1 MKLNKTK
8 QKLYLDGE
16 VGIINDGTVEQLR
29 EVTNDRDYMGRFT
42 YYHKNRIFPSDAPL
56 DNVQY
61 HQIAWFYENE
71 TELPKRVRVDKA
83 NEGWYDTEIG
93 NVFNVISEDDGKYFV
108 EHPLNT
114 EYLKHFIHKSDCTPI
129 YILQSGNVATE
140 YDVVCK
146 QDPYYRLS
154 CGVVKQDD
162 CTPINETNNEL
173 PKVGEW
179 WECVENVSID
189 GSKIFTS
196 GKKYKCEDEGYLT
209 NNNKKRTLIAG
220 CNDYRSHF
228 IKSTQ
233 PTPTSYKLNI
243 DIPEWVLKSGNE
255 IEVGRL
261 PRSIMEYIATKCIT
275 FTLENGTQIE
285 LTNND
290 IDKIKKL

>member
-1 MKLNKTK
+1 MQLNKTK
-8 QKLYLDGE
+8 QKLYLDGK
-16 VGIINDGTVEQLR
+16 VGLINDGTVEQLR
-29 EVTNDRDYMGRFT
+29 EVTNDRDYMGSFT

-61 HQIAWFYENE
+61 HPIAWFYENE

-129 YILQSGNVATE
+129 
-140 YDVVCK
+140 
-146 QDPYYRLS
+146 
-154 CGVVKQDD
+154 
-162 CTPINETNNEL
+162 NETNNEL

-179 WECVENVSID
+179 WECVEDVSID

-209 NNNKKRTLIAG
+209 NNNKKRTLIVG
-220 CNDYRSHF
+220 CIDYRSHF
-228 IKSTQ
+228 IKCTQ
-233 PTPTSYKLNI
+233 PTPSSYKLNI
-243 DIPEWVLKSGNE
+243 DIPEWVLKAGDE

-261 PRSIMEYIATKCIT
+261 PRSIMEYIATPIYT
-275 FTLENGTQIE
+275 QPFTLENGTEIE

-290 IDKIKKL
+290 IYKIKKM

>member
-1 MKLNKTK
+1 MKLNKQR
-8 QKLYLDGE
+8 QKLYLDGK
-16 VGIINDGTVEQLR
+16 VGLINDNNDVEQLR
-29 EVTNDRDYMGRFT
+29 EVTNDRDYMGSFT

-61 HQIAWFYENE
+61 HPIAWFYENE

-140 YDVVCK
+140 YDCA
-146 QDPYYRLS
+146 PI
-154 CGVVKQDD
+154 
-162 CTPINETNNEL
+162 TP
-173 PKVGEW
+173 
-179 WECVENVSID
+179 
-189 GSKIFTS
+189 
-196 GKKYKCEDEGYLT
+196 
-209 NNNKKRTLIAG
+209 
-220 CNDYRSHF
+220 
-228 IKSTQ
+228 

-243 DIPEWVLKSGNE
+243 DIPEWKLKAGDE

-261 PRSIMEYIATKCIT
+261 PRSIMEYIATPIYT
-275 FTLENGTQIE
+275 QPFTLENGTEIE

-290 IDKIKKL
+290 IDKIKKM

>member
-1 MKLNKTK
+1 MKLNKTR
-8 QKLYLDGE
+8 QKLYLDGK
-16 VGIINDGTVEQLR
+16 VGLINDNNDVEQLR
-29 EVTNDRDYMGRFT
+29 EVTNDRDYMGSFT

-61 HQIAWFYENE
+61 HPIAWFYENE

-140 YDVVCK
+140 YD
-146 QDPYYRLS
+146 
-154 CGVVKQDD
+154 
-162 CTPINETNNEL
+162 CTPITETNNEL

-243 DIPEWVLKSGNE
+243 DIPEWVLKAGDE

-261 PRSIMEYIATKCIT
+261 PRSIMEYIATPIYT
-275 FTLENGTQIE
+275 QPFTLENGTEIE
-285 LTNND
+285 LTTND
-290 IDKIKKL
+290 IDKIKKM

>member
-8 QKLYLDGE
+8 QKLYLDGK
-16 VGIINDGTVEQLR
+16 VGLINDNNDVEQLR
-29 EVTNDRDYMGRFT
+29 EVTNDRDYMGSFT

-61 HQIAWFYENE
+61 QPIEWFYENE

-140 YDVVCK
+140 YDCA
-146 QDPYYRLS
+146 PI
-154 CGVVKQDD
+154 
-162 CTPINETNNEL
+162 TP
-173 PKVGEW
+173 
-179 WECVENVSID
+179 
-189 GSKIFTS
+189 
-196 GKKYKCEDEGYLT
+196 
-209 NNNKKRTLIAG
+209 
-220 CNDYRSHF
+220 
-228 IKSTQ
+228 

-243 DIPEWVLKSGNE
+243 DIPEWKLKAGDE

-261 PRSIMEYIATKCIT
+261 PRSIMEYIATPIYT
-275 FTLENGTQIE
+275 QPFTLENGTEIE

-290 IDKIKKL
+290 IDKIKKM